1 MSELNLFQHFFYLL
15 EMFSFRT
22 GRRRSPWPMY
32 SKWSS
37 SRRWSQ
43 VCSLMRFLRAV
54 LRTWNAE
61 AKRVS
66 TRAHEVPNMAPAWHP
81 AIHCRRAS
89 PAPGGHAFIKSI
101 FPTQLVKAQMPYA
114 PEPILQH
121 NGCSHI
127 STTLVHFSTIL
138 LVQLLETKHVRNS
151 TLPLKL
157 VKFYSMN
164 INISYMKMS

>member
-54 LRTWNAE
+54 LRTWDAD
-61 AKRVS
+61 
-66 TRAHEVPNMAPAWHP
+66 TRCPRIQDGTGLTSSHPLPACIW
-81 AIHCRRAS
+81 AS
-89 PAPGGHAFIKSI
+89 PVTGGHAFIKSI

-138 LVQLLETKHVRNS
+138 LVQLLETKHVCNS